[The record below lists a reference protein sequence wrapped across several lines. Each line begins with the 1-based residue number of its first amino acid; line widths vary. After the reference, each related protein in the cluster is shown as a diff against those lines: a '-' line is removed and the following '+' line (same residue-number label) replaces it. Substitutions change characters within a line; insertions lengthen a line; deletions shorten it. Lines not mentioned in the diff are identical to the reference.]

1 MKTILFLIT
10 ISLSSFLF
18 SQTIV
23 PLNTSF
29 ENIPDN
35 GYVKDTQNQ
44 LNPFEGTWVFQQG
57 SKKVTIKLEKLIYYN
72 DSGLKKYYIDI
83 IKGRYKVENGTT
95 VVYNDLNEITL
106 TGDISGS
113 LFNSEGYYKMSY
125 WDENECRLLYRVK
138 IKLNPFDSNKLIW
151 EMAIAGIVAFD
162 FEDECQRKYDD
173 DWGTISTL
181 PVSMILTRQ

>member
-1 MKTILFLIT
+1 MKTLLFLIT
-10 ISLSSFLF
+10 ISLGSFLY

-29 ENIPDN
+29 DNIPQG

-44 LNPFEGTWVFQQG
+44 LNPFEGIWVFQQG
-57 SKKVTIKLEKLIYYN
+57 SKKVTMKLEKLIYYN
-72 DSGLKKYYIDI
+72 DSGLKKYYKDK

-95 VVYNDLNEITL
+95 LIYSDWNEEMIY
-106 TGDISGS
+106 GDINGVT
-113 LFNSEGYYKMSY
+113 FRNGYYLMDY
-125 WDENECRLLYRVK
+125 WDEKECRLVYNVK

-151 EMAIAGIVAFD
+151 EMAIDGIVAFD
-162 FEDECQRKYDD
+162 FEDECQRKYDS

>member
-1 MKTILFLIT
+1 MKTLLIVLFFFST
-10 ISLSSFLF
+10 FLF

-35 GYVKDTQNQ
+35 AYVKDTQNQ

-57 SKKVTIKLEKLIYYN
+57 SKKVTMKLEKLIYYD
-72 DSGLKKYYIDI
+72 DSAYPKYYIDI

-95 VVYNDLNEITL
+95 LIYSDWNEEMIY
-106 TGDISGS
+106 GDISGVTFRNGFY
-113 LFNSEGYYKMSY
+113 LMDY
-125 WDENECRLLYRVK
+125 WDEKECRLVYNVK

-151 EMAIAGIVAFD
+151 EMAIDGIVAFD
-162 FEDECQRKYDD
+162 FEDECQRKYDS